1 MKNRRDY
8 SAPRQ
13 FKVGTTFARCRQC
26 GGKEFLRL
34 MVGDSMRC
42 VACGHEDTYAALLRQ
57 IVKSAGERAAKA
69 IKHAKDYAPLNRKR
83 LA

>member
-1 MKNRRDY
+1 MI
-8 SAPRQ
+8 
-13 FKVGTTFARCRQC
+13 
-26 GGKEFLRL
+26 
-34 MVGDSMRC
+34 GDSMRC

-69 IKHAKDYAPLNRKR
+69 LKHAKDFAPFGKKR